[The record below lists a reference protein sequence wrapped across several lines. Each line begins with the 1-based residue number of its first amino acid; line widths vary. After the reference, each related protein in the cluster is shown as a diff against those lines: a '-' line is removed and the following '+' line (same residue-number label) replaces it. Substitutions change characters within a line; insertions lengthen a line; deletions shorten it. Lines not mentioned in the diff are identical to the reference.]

1 MSEVI
6 IDGSPLQESAEY
18 VREKAGN
25 YCGTSPKG
33 INDRQVLL
41 TALCGISGKVSPK
54 WGHGLFGGREQSRLY
69 CGRSTRWSYCL
80 SCALDEMKKRI
91 FMNLE

>member
-1 MSEVI
+1 MSEEI

-41 TALCGISGKVSPK
+41 TALCGISSKVSPK
-54 WGHGLFGGREQSRLY
+54 WGAWAVWGAGAKQALL
-69 CGRSTRWSYCL
+69 RSQHKMVLL
-80 SCALDEMKKRI
+80 SVLRI
-91 FMNLE
+91 G

>member
-1 MSEVI
+1 MSEEI

-54 WGHGLFGGREQSRLY
+54 WGHGLFG
-69 CGRSTRWSYCL
+69 RSGAKQALLRSQHKMALL
-80 SCALDEMKKRI
+80 SVLRI
-91 FMNLE
+91 G

>member
-1 MSEVI
+1 MSEEI

-41 TALCGISGKVSPK
+41 TSHCGISGKMSPK
-54 WGHGLFGGREQSRLY
+54 WGAWAVWKVGSKAGCTAVAAQDGPIV
-69 CGRSTRWSYCL
+69 CL
-80 SCALDEMKKRI
+80 AHWMK
-91 FMNLE
+91 